1 MPHQAETGVIPPR
14 LEACSSAERMRR
26 YRQRR
31 RDGFC
36 CLWVEIHV
44 TEIDA
49 LTRMRFLK
57 EQTRNDPNEI
67 REALYAFLD
76 QTLGAAQ

>member
-1 MPHQAETGVIPPR
+1 MPQQAETEVIPPR
-14 LEACSSAERMRR
+14 PEACSTAERMRR

-36 CLWVEIHV
+36 CLWVELHV

-49 LTRMRFLK
+49 LTRVGHLK
-57 EQTRNDPNEI
+57 PETRNDPNEV

-76 QTLGAAQ
+76 QTLGAA